1 MNVEDWFKNKD
12 YAIGVQLYASLP
24 KCSRH
29 ILARLQRSKTP
40 KNVATLKYELNKYR
54 SSSVV
59 ISPGPVIQKK
69 SIPTPAVVN
78 LKQQQ
83 IQQAVVSANQ
93 KVTMAMLPI
102 PSLRKRFVEKN
113 NAFYQYCELKYQL
126 NDLGYLKDEKG
137 NILLDEEGNGIYKKE
152 TPEDEAKAL
161 EIILE
166 IHRLNNLI
174 DEIWR
179 EIDYYL
185 EHHKQLPSANDYTS
199 LNYKEQSKKLQLL
212 YQRRT
217 KRTAS
222 LNGWKKELQEMD
234 TEDIKFK
241 KLQAKIGRKTQE
253 LQQIEIDINILKKL
267 TNE

>member
-1 MNVEDWFKNKD
+1 MNIEDWFKTKD
-12 YAIGVQLYASLP
+12 YNTGVSLYASLP
-24 KCSRH
+24 KSSRH
-29 ILARLQRSKTP
+29 ILARLQRGNNP
-40 KNVATLKYELNKYR
+40 KNRATLKYELNKYR
-54 SSSVV
+54 TSSVAITPEPIV
-59 ISPGPVIQKK
+59 KK
-69 SIPTPAVVN
+69 EVTLTVVN
-78 LKQQQ
+78 LKQEQ
-83 IQQAVVSANQ
+83 IQKAVVSANQ

-126 NDLGYLKDEKG
+126 NELA
-137 NILLDEEGNGIYKKE
+137 
-152 TPEDEAKAL
+152 PEQENEAL

-166 IHRLNNLI
+166 IHRLNTFI
-174 DEIWR
+174 DTVWR

-185 EHHKQLPSANDYTS
+185 EHHKLLPSANDYTS
-199 LNYKEQSKKLQLL
+199 LTYKEQSKKLQLL

-222 LNGWKKELQEMD
+222 LNGWKKNLQGLA

-241 KLQAKIGRKTQE
+241 KLQTKIGRKTQE
-253 LQQIEIDINILKKL
+253 LQQIEIDIQTLKKL

>member
-1 MNVEDWFKNKD
+1 MNIEEWFIKKE

-24 KCSRH
+24 KSSRH

-54 SSSVV
+54 KSVV
-59 ISPGPVIQKK
+59 EITSVPILKK
-69 SIPTPAVVN
+69 VVAPAAIN

-83 IQQAVVSANQ
+83 IQTAVINTNK
-93 KVTMAMLPI
+93 KVTMSMLPI

-126 NDLGYLKDEKG
+126 NELAPEQ
-137 NILLDEEGNGIYKKE
+137 
-152 TPEDEAKAL
+152 EDEAL
-161 EIILE
+161 ELILE
-166 IHRLNNLI
+166 IHRLNNFI
-174 DEIWR
+174 DEVWR

-185 EHHKQLPSANDYTS
+185 EHHKLLPSANDFTA
-199 LNYKEQSKKLQLL
+199 LNFKEQSKNLQLL

-217 KRTAS
+217 KRTSS
-222 LNGWKKELQEMD
+222 LNGWKKELQEID
-234 TEDIKFK
+234 VKDIKFK
-241 KLQAKIGRKTQE
+241 KLQTKISSKTQE

>member
-1 MNVEDWFKNKD
+1 MNIEEWFIKKE

-24 KCSRH
+24 KSSRH

-54 SSSVV
+54 KSVV
-59 ISPGPVIQKK
+59 EITSVPIVKK
-69 SIPTPAVVN
+69 VVAPAAIN

-83 IQQAVVSANQ
+83 IQTAVINTNK
-93 KVTMAMLPI
+93 KVTMSMLPI

-113 NAFYQYCELKYQL
+113 NAFYKYCELKYQL
-126 NDLGYLKDEKG
+126 NDLVPEQ
-137 NILLDEEGNGIYKKE
+137 EEE
-152 TPEDEAKAL
+152 AL
-161 EIILE
+161 ELILE

-185 EHHKQLPSANDYTS
+185 EHHKLLPSANDYTS
-199 LNYKEQSKKLQLL
+199 LTFKEQSKKLQLL

-217 KRTAS
+217 KRNAS
-222 LNGWKKELQEMD
+222 LNGWKKEFQEID
-234 TEDIKFK
+234 VKDIKFK
-241 KLQAKIGRKTQE
+241 KLQTKIGRKTQE